1 VNGFDLAAVARSL
14 LNIEVNTIVR
24 ECMTGEPMPP
34 IPHAMLDIAGYYA
47 RELCGLG
54 VQLAAYFAPS
64 GGDPE
69 RLNPGWVKYP
79 APVSSQLTISKD
91 TFDRLRWAAKWATGE
106 ADRRAEKLPRTKLV
120 LLDRIV
126 NNADAI
132 KEMFKRFDDG
142 FNAQFLGK
150 NRDQLLAM
158 TIRPGSYVVLPDDVI
173 VLQKIWDI
181 GMEEI
186 VVQTIVMMTGDVT
199 TRMQEGL
206 AGMRS
211 EALFTIHRQSVDVSV
226 ARWKA
231 LLDALSAIAGTTMGA
246 LLGRG
251 R

>member
-1 VNGFDLAAVARSL
+1 VRSFDLVAVARSL

-24 ECMTGEPMPP
+24 DCMTGEPMPP
-34 IPHAMLDIAGYYA
+34 IPHALLDIAGDYA

-54 VQLAAYFAPS
+54 VQLTAYFVA
-64 GGDPE
+64 GAGDPE
-69 RLNPGWVKYP
+69 KLSPGWVRHP
-79 APVSSQLTISKD
+79 TPVSNQLTISMD
-91 TFDRLRWAAKWATGE
+91 TFDRLRWAAKWAAGA
-106 ADRRAEKLPRTKLV
+106 ADRRAEKLSQAKLA

-142 FNAQFLGK
+142 FSAQFLNK

-158 TIRPGSYVVLPDDVI
+158 AIRPGSYVVLPDDVI

-206 AGMRS
+206 AGVRS